1 MKLHSQYKIIAL
13 ILGLLLLLT
22 SCNSGESESSQKNT
36 PSLGGAFTLQSV
48 DGDVSLS
55 DFKGKVVMLYFG
67 YTSCPDICPS
77 SLAVMSVAL
86 KALSKE
92 ESQQVQPILI
102 SLDPERD
109 NAKKLKEYVTYFLPN
124 MIGLTGTKDEIK
136 KIAKDYNVNF
146 RKTDVDSSLGYVVDH
161 SSIYFIIGKD
171 GKLFSHLL
179 HNVTSEEITKKI
191 RQAIL

>member
-36 PSLGGAFTLQSV
+36 PPLGGAFTLQSV

-77 SLAVMSVAL
+77 SLAMMSVAL
-86 KALSKE
+86 KAFKVRTKIKFTLVIEAQLSGKTHTC
-92 ESQQVQPILI
+92 QI
-102 SLDPERD
+102 S
-109 NAKKLKEYVTYFLPN
+109 
-124 MIGLTGTKDEIK
+124 
-136 KIAKDYNVNF
+136 
-146 RKTDVDSSLGYVVDH
+146 
-161 SSIYFIIGKD
+161 
-171 GKLFSHLL
+171 
-179 HNVTSEEITKKI
+179 
-191 RQAIL
+191 